1 MNTRQMRDLNDA
13 NENINS
19 EDQKVLLLFL
29 EIYFFIKKTSMTL
42 ALSLRKMDFRKKIFL
57 LI

>member
-1 MNTRQMRDLNDA
+1 MRDLNDA